1 MVDRLT
7 IEHWRNAP
15 RLTCLAA
22 FFETTASGQGGA
34 PDLAQPQLDM
44 SLLDFDLEVSVFSD
58 THRRLWG
65 PFDSHYFASIP
76 YRLEEEC
83 RLGAAILSF
92 ASRAWARSA
101 SP

>member
-76 YRLEEEC
+76 
-83 RLGAAILSF
+83 
-92 ASRAWARSA
+92 
-101 SP
+101 